1 MSTKYDF
8 SGYVTKNNLRCSDG
22 RTIIKDA
29 FKENDGTRV
38 PLVYMHDHS
47 SIDSVIGHADL
58 ENRSDGVYGYCY
70 LNNTPQADTARELV
84 VNGDI
89 DSMSI
94 YANQLVSQGSNV
106 VHGSIKEVSL
116 VLAGA
121 NPGAK
126 IDSIA
131 IAHADGSCTE
141 LEDEAV
147 ITIGANTIELVDSIS
162 HSDEGANASMAN
174 TSVLKS
180 GSNSDVKVDPSVKAV
195 MDTLNDDQRK
205 AVSIVVSQIID
216 TMAKKFEEGFAND
229 VDDDDDD
236 DDDDVEHYDFYGNGD
251 ELMHTNVFDNDSVY
265 GGTLTHDEFN
275 VIMDDAKRMGSLKDS
290 FIAHSSE
297 YGIDDIDILFP
308 DARNITETPTF
319 IKRRTEWVAGV
330 LDSAKHSPF
339 SRIKTTMADIT
350 EDEARAKG
358 YIKGN
363 KKKEEVFKLLK
374 RVTTPTTIYK
384 KQKLDRDDIT
394 DITDLNVV
402 AWMKAEMRLMLD
414 EEIAR
419 AMLVGDGRDSS
430 SEDKINEESVRPI
443 WTDDDLFTMKLRL
456 ENTATTEEVMESI
469 LRAMDDYEGT
479 GLPTMYTTQTH
490 LTDMLLLKDK
500 IGRRLY
506 TTVDDVA
513 KALGVGKIVAVP
525 VLKGLKRSYT
535 PSGEAS
541 EITVDLYGVI
551 VNLADY
557 TVGADK
563 GGEISMF
570 DDFDIDYN
578 QYKYL
583 LETRCSGC
591 LTLPKSALAVEV
603 KTA

>member
-1 MSTKYDF
+1 MNTNKYDF
-8 SGYVTKNNLRCSDG
+8 SGYVTKNNLKCSDG

-29 FKENDGTRV
+29 FKENDGSRV
-38 PLVYMHDHS
+38 PLVYMHNHD
-47 SIDSVIGHADL
+47 SIDAVIGHADL
-58 ENRSDGVYGYCY
+58 ENRADGVYGYCS
-70 LNNTPQADTARELV
+70 LNGTPQADTARELIL
-84 VNGDI
+84 NGDI

-94 YANQLVSQGSNV
+94 YANQLVSQGANV
-106 VHGSIKEVSL
+106 IHGSIKEVSL

-126 IDSIA
+126 IDSVA
-131 IAHADGSCTE
+131 IAHADGSLTE
-141 LEDEAV
+141 LDDEAV
-147 ITIGANTIELVDSIS
+147 ITIGSGTIEHADDSDDS
-162 HSDEGANASMAN
+162 DDSDDFDDSDEQYTIAEIFN
-174 TSVLKS
+174 TLTDIQKS
-180 GSNSDVKVDPSVKAV
+180 AVYAIIGEAMSN
-195 MDTLNDDQRK
+195 N
-205 AVSIVVSQIID
+205 
-216 TMAKKFEEGFAND
+216 E
-229 VDDDDDD
+229 
-236 DDDDVEHYDFYGNGD
+236 DVEHDGFTETNGD
-251 ELMHTNVFDNDSVY
+251 NDMHKNVFDQSESARNA
-265 GGTLTHDEFN
+265 LTHDEFSTI
-275 VIMDDAKRMGSLKDS
+275 VDDAKRIGSLKDS
-290 FIAHSSE
+290 FIMHSGE

-358 YIKGN
+358 YIKGS

-430 SEDKINEESVRPI
+430 SEDKINEENIRPI
-443 WTDDDLFTMKLRL
+443 WTDDDLFTMKLCL
-456 ENTATTEEVMESI
+456 EKTSTTEEVMESI

-506 TTVDDVA
+506 TTVEDVA
-513 KALGVGKIVAVP
+513 RALGVGKIVAVP

-535 PSGEAS
+535 PTGESS

-557 TVGADK
+557 TIGADK

>member
-29 FKENDGTRV
+29 FKDNDGTRV

-47 SIDSVIGHADL
+47 SIDAVIGHADL

-84 VNGDI
+84 ANGDI

-94 YANQLVSQGSNV
+94 YANQLVSQGANV

-126 IDSIA
+126 IDSIS
-131 IAHADGSCTE
+131 IAHADGSLTD

-147 ITIGANTIELVDSIS
+147 ITIGGGTIE
-162 HSDEGANASMAN
+162 HSDTVDKNDEEDNMSANEN
-174 TSVLKS
+174 
-180 GSNSDVKVDPSVKAV
+180 SNDDPTIAEVF
-195 MDTLNDDQRK
+195 DTLSEVQKAAVYAIIGELMNDK
-205 AVSIVVSQIID
+205 
-216 TMAKKFEEGFAND
+216 
-229 VDDDDDD
+229 DDDEA
-236 DDDDVEHYDFYGNGD
+236 EHADFYDDGD
-251 ELMHTNVFDNDSVY
+251 ELMHTNVFDNDGTY
-265 GGTLTHDEFN
+265 GATLSHDAFN

-290 FIAHSSE
+290 FIAHSGD

-430 SEDKINEESVRPI
+430 SEDKINEESIRPI
-443 WTDDDLFTMKLRL
+443 WTDDDLFTMKLCL

-525 VLKGLKRSYT
+525 VLKGLQRSYT
-535 PSGEAS
+535 PSGESS